1 MKATELRD
9 KSVDELQATLMGKL
23 EEQFKLRMQQSVG
36 QLQSPADVAKVRK
49 DIARIKTVLNEKKR
63 NG

>member
-1 MKATELRD
+1 MKATELRE
-9 KSVDELQATLMGKL
+9 KSVDELQGELLSKL
-23 EEQFKLRMQQSVG
+23 EDQFKLRMQKAVG
-36 QLQSPADVAKVRK
+36 QVQSPSQIKNVRR

>member
-1 MKATELRD
+1 MKATELRE
-9 KSVDELQATLMGKL
+9 KGVDELQGELLSKL
-23 EEQFKLRMQQSVG
+23 EDQFKLRMQKAVG
-36 QLQSPADVAKVRK
+36 QVQSPSQIKSVRR